1 MSPFSFLILLIC
13 MFSLCRLISLDRGLS
28 ILLIFS
34 KNQLFDSLILWIVFC
49 VSILLISA
57 LSLIISSLLLLLGES
72 ASFFSRAFKCAVKSP
87 MCAFSVFFNWALS
100 AMNFP
105 LSTAF
110 IVSHRF
116 EYVVSLFSLNSRKTL
131 ISFFI
136 SSLTQG

>member
-13 MFSLCRLISLDRGLS
+13 MFSLCRLINLERGLS

-34 KNQLFDSLILWIVFC
+34 KNQFFASLILWIVFC

-57 LSLIISSLLLLLGES
+57 LSLIIYSLLDLLGVS
-72 ASFFSRAFKCAVKSP
+72 ASFFSRAFKCVVKSP
-87 MCAFSVFFNWALS
+87 MCAFSIFYRWALS

-116 EYVVSLFSLNSRKTL
+116 EHVVSLFSLYSRKSL